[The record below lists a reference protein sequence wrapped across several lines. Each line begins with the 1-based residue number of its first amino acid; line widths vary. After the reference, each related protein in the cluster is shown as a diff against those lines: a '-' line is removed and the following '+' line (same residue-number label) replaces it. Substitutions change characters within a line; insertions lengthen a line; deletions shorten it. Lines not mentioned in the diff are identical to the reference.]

1 MAISDLAAKLIGDK
15 RRWRANRAR
24 IAALPAPYRTAA
36 DGLVRYLLSTGPS
49 DGDALMT
56 MLEDLADLLEQSAA
70 DGTPV
75 REVFGDD
82 PVEFAAAFQ
91 RNYGESGW
99 AGREQRRLTE
109 SIAQAERE
117 QGS

>member
-1 MAISDLAAKLIGDK
+1 MGISDLATKLIGDK
-15 RRWRANRAR
+15 RRWKAYRAR
-24 IAALPAPYRTAA
+24 LGALPAPYRTAG
-36 DGLVRYLLSTGPS
+36 DGIERYLLNTGPS

-56 MLEDLADLLEQSAA
+56 MLDDLADLLEQSAA
-70 DGTPV
+70 DGILV

-82 PVEFAAAFQ
+82 PVEFAEAFK

-99 AGREQRRLTE
+99 MGKEQRRLAE